1 MAVMELNEV
10 VLEGEAQ
17 TLSLMARE
25 GQLTCLSGTDDA
37 RLTRLL
43 EAMMGFEVPRSGYIC
58 IDGEPL
64 TERTAD
70 LLRSMM
76 AYAPRRLT
84 DAGEI
89 RRYEAPSVQDVFD
102 LRANRDL
109 PISNGLLAEETRR
122 AGGSRLLAVAVL
134 RQKPLLLADQP
145 PTDAFGYLRGLARSG
160 CTVIVASCDDVYA
173 EGADV
178 RFEL

>member
-17 TLSLMARE
+17 TLSLMAHE
-25 GQLTCLSGTDDA
+25 GQITCLTGADDT

-64 TERTAD
+64 TESTVGI
-70 LLRSMM
+70 LRSMM
-76 AYAPRRLT
+76 AYAPRRLA
-84 DAGEI
+84 DEGEI
-89 RRYEAPSVQDVFD
+89 RRYAAPSVQDVFD

-134 RQKPLLLADQP
+134 RQKPMLLADQP
-145 PTDAFGYLRGLARSG
+145 PVEAFDYLRALAHAGR
-160 CTVIVASCDDVYA
+160 TVIVASHNAVYV
-173 EGADV
+173 EGAE
-178 RFEL
+178 RKFEF